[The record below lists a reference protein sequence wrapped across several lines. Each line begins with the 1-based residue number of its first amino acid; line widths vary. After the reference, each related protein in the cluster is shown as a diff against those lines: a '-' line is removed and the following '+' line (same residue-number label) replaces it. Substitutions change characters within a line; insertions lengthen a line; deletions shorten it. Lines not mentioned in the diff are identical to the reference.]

1 MAAPPLSV
9 PVPSVVVPSMK
20 VTVPLGP
27 PAAVVPG
34 AFTLTVAVK
43 VTDCPDD
50 DGLEEEETVMLVLAW
65 LTVWEKA
72 AEVLSAKLLSPP

>member
-1 MAAPPLSV
+1 
-9 PVPSVVVPSMK
+9 MK

-34 AFTLTVAVK
+34 AFTVTVAVK

-50 DGLEEEETVMLVLAW
+50 DGLDEEETVMLVLAW
-65 LTVWEKA
+65 LTVWVKA
-72 AEVLSAKLLSPP
+72 AEVLVVKLLSPP